1 DDDLTSGHE
10 RSILVNDT
18 RPWEAAAGQRQA
30 ETRAALGR
38 DQFECAAV
46 SGGDAKR
53 NREPESW
60 PGTGGSSLEKRLED
74 PSGHV
79 WRNTRAVVADLD
91 DHPVLLHRRAHG
103 QDAPDARA
111 GHRLLGVQDE
121 IDHNLLDL

>member
-1 DDDLTSGHE
+1 MDVAKGSAVLPDRRPRGADDDDLTSGHE

-30 ETRAALGR
+30 EARAALGR

-60 PGTGGSSLEKRLED
+60 PGTGRSSLKEPLED
-74 PSGHV
+74 PS
-79 WRNTRAVVADLD
+79 RPLPPNTRAVLSYLD
-91 DHPVLLHRRAHG
+91 
-103 QDAPDARA
+103 
-111 GHRLLGVQDE
+111 
-121 IDHNLLDL
+121 